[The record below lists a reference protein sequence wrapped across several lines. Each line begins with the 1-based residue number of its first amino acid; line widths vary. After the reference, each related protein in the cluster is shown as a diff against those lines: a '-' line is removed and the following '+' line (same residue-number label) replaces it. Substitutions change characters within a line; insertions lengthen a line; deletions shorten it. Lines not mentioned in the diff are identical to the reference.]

1 MKATVSSATM
11 AETVTQ
17 RWQEYITTYRT
28 NKASHDLVY
37 TELLYNEAQQNYYD
51 AQQRYAKYV
60 DGNQNVVLRS
70 YKTEE
75 ERLQNEMN
83 VAYGLYNQ
91 MAQQLQMSKAK
102 VMEITPVYTV
112 VQPATVP
119 LRAAKPK
126 QAMLLIGFI
135 FFGGVGSVAWIL
147 FGRELLAKFKK
158 K

>member
-1 MKATVSSATM
+1 M
-11 AETVTQ
+11 
-17 RWQEYITTYRT
+17 
-28 NKASHDLVY
+28 
-37 TELLYNEAQQNYYD
+37 
-51 AQQRYAKYV
+51 
-60 DGNQNVVLRS
+60 LRS

-126 QAMLLIGFI
+126 RAMLLIGFI
-135 FFGGVGSVAWIL
+135 FLGGVGSVAWIL
-147 FGRELLAKFKK
+147 FGRELFAKFKK